1 MQSHVQRKRVDNDSL
16 YSPNNKGLTHS
27 PWSRGNRRVREEN
40 TLMCWK
46 QTSHPHWL
54 CSARTVPVQASAAKM
69 SVRSIIFK
77 WKVSLMNNRSANHS
91 RFFSSCFKIRF
102 INWDIQRD
110 VTKPETERFK
120 RKQMPHCLRVFFWKI
135 ESVSFILIPSA
146 SNFVKKRAFS

>member
-1 MQSHVQRKRVDNDSL
+1 
-16 YSPNNKGLTHS
+16 
-27 PWSRGNRRVREEN
+27 
-40 TLMCWK
+40 
-46 QTSHPHWL
+46 
-54 CSARTVPVQASAAKM
+54 
-69 SVRSIIFK
+69 
-77 WKVSLMNNRSANHS
+77 MNNRSANHS

-146 SNFVKKRAFS
+146 SDFVKKKGIFLNEAIVIQPFVFPLTRPTAP